1 MSWFQIQNCCI
12 KYNNK
17 HSLWMHV
24 HILYIVCTLSVCLW
38 LFIIVCIC
46 EAFLFKDEMLF
57 LQRLVNQL
65 G

>member
-1 MSWFQIQNCCI
+1 M
-12 KYNNK
+12 Y
-17 HSLWMHV
+17 V